1 MLSRK
6 LEFLSTK
13 RKYASFCEQGFPKG
27 REWGCPND
35 GGKEGG
41 GIVSVVRSVFS
52 VAANYTDPIFPLNTQ
67 APPLGITKF
76 LKTKD

>member
-13 RKYASFCEQGFPKG
+13 RIYVSFCGQGFSKG
-27 REWGCPND
+27 GDVRMMGV
-35 GGKEGG
+35 KRGG

-76 LKTKD
+76 LKTKE